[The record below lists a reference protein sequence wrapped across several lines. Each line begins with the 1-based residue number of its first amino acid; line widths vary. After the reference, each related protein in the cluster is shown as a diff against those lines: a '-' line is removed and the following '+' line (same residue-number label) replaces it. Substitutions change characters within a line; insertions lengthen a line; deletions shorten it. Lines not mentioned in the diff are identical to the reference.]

1 MNSYVRSSN
10 AFIKTLSELQILK
23 LLSVYGLIC
32 NLGGDSDD
40 DRSQGQIQAAREK
53 PGQFKSQAYVEDS
66 SSDEDFNP
74 SKKMD
79 SSDDEKEKP
88 NKSQAMLSSS
98 DDEAPARKMESS
110 DDENT
115 TKKLGT

>member
-1 MNSYVRSSN
+1 MNVWNSI
-10 AFIKTLSELQILK
+10 F
-23 LLSVYGLIC
+23 
-32 NLGGDSDD
+32 LGGDSDD
-40 DRSQGQIQAAREK
+40 ERSQGQIQAAREK
-53 PGQFKSQAYVEDS
+53 PGQFKSQAYVQSDS

>member
-1 MNSYVRSSN
+1 MPSSIAGYSR
-10 AFIKTLSELQILK
+10 AFILTFFSIYELI
-23 LLSVYGLIC
+23 SY
-32 NLGGDSDD
+32 LGGDSDD
-40 DRSQGQIQAAREK
+40 ERSQGQIQAAREK
-53 PGQFKSQAYVEDS
+53 PGQFKSQAYVQSDS

>member
-1 MNSYVRSSN
+1 MIVIYIGGAQFLWRPPEHLYFTVLN
-10 AFIKTLSELQILK
+10 AWNNIF
-23 LLSVYGLIC
+23 
-32 NLGGDSDD
+32 LGGDSDD
-40 DRSQGQIQAAREK
+40 ERSQGQIQAAREK

-115 TKKLGT
+115 TKKLG